1 MPELNRSRGGSH
13 KRAVLEDSGRWRLDE
28 DVREMSQ
35 QSGGCLGREPQALEW
50 QGQGLEVV
58 WVCCAHGMAGV
69 VS

>member
-50 QGQGLEVV
+50 QGQGPEVV